1 MYTYYI
7 NISNL
12 GNPNFPIQIINIIAM
27 NKNQIIFAAFVQV
40 QIYMRNSNKKYKR
53 NFFLYDLSHHPMEWG
68 VWMLLNTKMTKMS
81 PTPRK
86 QHRNLAARRDLHWRS

>member
-27 NKNQIIFAAFVQV
+27 NKNKYFGSICSSAD
-40 QIYMRNSNKKYKR
+40 IYAKFK
-53 NFFLYDLSHHPMEWG
+53 
-68 VWMLLNTKMTKMS
+68 
-81 PTPRK
+81 
-86 QHRNLAARRDLHWRS
+86 

>member
-53 NFFLYDLSHHPMEWG
+53 NFFLYDLSHHTM
-68 VWMLLNTKMTKMS
+68 K
-81 PTPRK
+81 
-86 QHRNLAARRDLHWRS
+86 

>member
-40 QIYMRNSNKKYKR
+40 QIYMRNFK
-53 NFFLYDLSHHPMEWG
+53 
-68 VWMLLNTKMTKMS
+68 
-81 PTPRK
+81 
-86 QHRNLAARRDLHWRS
+86 

>member
-27 NKNQIIFAAFVQV
+27 NKNQIIFAAFVPSAD
-40 QIYMRNSNKKYKR
+40 IYAKFK
-53 NFFLYDLSHHPMEWG
+53 
-68 VWMLLNTKMTKMS
+68 
-81 PTPRK
+81 
-86 QHRNLAARRDLHWRS
+86 